1 MIFQGKN
8 VRISV
13 EGKTIY
19 HATSCKLDISMSL
32 EEIATKDTEGS
43 VNTPGNY
50 TWNASTDALFA
61 TLPSGDTTH
70 KSADE
75 ILDYLLA
82 KTELDFEFSTNQSG
96 LWVYAGKVY
105 VESASIDATVGQSVT
120 GSFTFKGNGD
130 LSKTLVPSPNPVMT
144 SSDVVNIENGV
155 SGSFQVT
162 ADNGPL
168 TSFGITGSNSLP
180 TNVSLDTDTGL
191 ISWTNSVAVG
201 TYTVQL
207 LIFNSAGWVEET
219 ITFEVV

>member
-50 TWNASTDALFA
+50 SWNASTDALFA

-70 KSADE
+70 KAADE

-82 KTELDFEFSTNQSG
+82 KTELDFEFSTNESG
-96 LWVYAGKVY
+96 EWVYGGKVW

-130 LSKTLVPSPNPVMT
+130 LTKAAVP
-144 SSDVVNIENGV
+144 
-155 SGSFQVT
+155 
-162 ADNGPL
+162 A
-168 TSFGITGSNSLP
+168 
-180 TNVSLDTDTGL
+180 
-191 ISWTNSVAVG
+191 
-201 TYTVQL
+201 
-207 LIFNSAGWVEET
+207 
-219 ITFEVV
+219 

>member
-13 EGKTIY
+13 EGKSIY

-50 TWNASTDALFA
+50 SWNASTDTLFA
-61 TLPSGDTTH
+61 TLPAGNTTH
-70 KSADE
+70 KAADE

-82 KTELDFEFSTNQSG
+82 KTELDFEFSTNETG
-96 LWVYAGKVY
+96 EWVYGGKVY

-130 LSKTLVPSPNPVMT
+130 LTKTAVPS
-144 SSDVVNIENGV
+144 
-155 SGSFQVT
+155 
-162 ADNGPL
+162 
-168 TSFGITGSNSLP
+168 
-180 TNVSLDTDTGL
+180 
-191 ISWTNSVAVG
+191 
-201 TYTVQL
+201 
-207 LIFNSAGWVEET
+207 
-219 ITFEVV
+219 